1 MEENEVKEWVIF
13 GLFLIVGVGMLIA
26 GLFYMNKEK
35 KDSESVKIYR
45 IVSIIGVIITIGA
58 ALYRF

>member
-1 MEENEVKEWVIF
+1 MKEWVIF

>member
-1 MEENEVKEWVIF
+1 MKEWVIF

-35 KDSESVKIYR
+35 KDLESVKIYR
-45 IVSIIGVIITIGA
+45 IVSIIGVVITIGA
-58 ALYRF
+58 VLYRF

>member
-1 MEENEVKEWVIF
+1 MEESKVKEWVIF
-13 GLFLIVGVGMLIA
+13 GLFLIVGAGMLIA

-35 KDSESVKIYR
+35 KDPESVKIYR

>member
-1 MEENEVKEWVIF
+1 MKEWVIF

-26 GLFYMNKEK
+26 ELFYMNKEK
-35 KDSESVKIYR
+35 KDPESVKIYR

>member
-1 MEENEVKEWVIF
+1 MKEWVIF
-13 GLFLIVGVGMLIA
+13 GLFLIVGVGMLIV

-35 KDSESVKIYR
+35 KDPESVKIYR

>member
-1 MEENEVKEWVIF
+1 MEESKVKEWVIF
-13 GLFLIVGVGMLIA
+13 GLFLIVGAGMLIA

-35 KDSESVKIYR
+35 KDPESVEIYR

>member
-1 MEENEVKEWVIF
+1 MKEWVIF

-35 KDSESVKIYR
+35 KDPESVKIYR

>member
-35 KDSESVKIYR
+35 KDPESVKIYR

>member
-1 MEENEVKEWVIF
+1 MKEWVIF
-13 GLFLIVGVGMLIA
+13 GLFLIVGIGMLIA

-45 IVSIIGVIITIGA
+45 IMSIIGVIITIGA
-58 ALYRF
+58 ALYKF